1 MPGLRAPAAR
11 LLVTGLLGVGL
22 AATVVGGPTAPAY
35 AEGAC
40 VRDVPDAG
48 EPVTYEKPSDR
59 VPTALR
65 LAEAHRISTGRGIGV
80 AVVDSGVDPG
90 TGMVDVRGG
99 VSVAGSGP
107 IDDAHGTIVAGLVAG
122 DDRERG
128 VLGVAPGAHVVPVR
142 VTAPRPDTF
151 GSADEPPELTGD
163 ALAAGID
170 KAVALRRS
178 ENVRVINLSLEL
190 DDVSRPVRAAIDRAT
205 RRGILVVAAVG
216 NRTADPDDEDDPDR
230 YRPGE
235 DEVRFPASYD
245 DEVLAV
251 TALDPDLDLDPTW
264 VWTGPATDV
273 SAPAVGAISVTVG
286 GSTCAIGDVASSWAT
301 AQVSGLAALLFA
313 QNPNRRPAQ
322 VATRIEATARGAY
335 DDDALDG
342 HGMIQPL
349 EALTAQ
355 LQIAPDG
362 TLQRAPAY
370 AETRGEL
377 RPPERPQDVAA
388 ESRRTMM
395 WWGIGAGGLV
405 LLGLMLR
412 PLTARRS

>member
-1 MPGLRAPAAR
+1 MPGLRPPAAR
-11 LLVTGLLGVGL
+11 LLAAGLLGAGL
-22 AATVVGGPTAPAY
+22 AASVAGPTAPAY

-48 EPVTYEKPSDR
+48 EPVTYEKPNDR
-59 VPTALR
+59 VATALR
-65 LAEAHRISTGRGIGV
+65 LPEAHRISNGRGVGV
-80 AVVDSGVDPG
+80 AVVDSGVDPA
-90 TGMVDVRGG
+90 TGMVDVRGAAT
-99 VSVAGSGP
+99 VAGPGA
-107 IDDAHGTIVAGLVAG
+107 IADAHGTIVAGLVAG
-122 DDRERG
+122 NDRERG

-142 VTAPRPDTF
+142 VTAPRPEGF
-151 GSADEPPELTGD
+151 GSSGEPPELTD
-163 ALAAGID
+163 RALAAGID
-170 KAVALRRS
+170 KAVALART
-178 ENVRVINLSLEL
+178 ENIRVINLSLEL
-190 DDVSRPVRAAIDRAT
+190 DDASPAVQEAIDRAT

-264 VWTGPATDV
+264 VWTGPETDV

-313 QNPNRRPAQ
+313 QNPNRSPAQ

-335 DDDALDG
+335 ADDALDG
-342 HGMIQPL
+342 HGMVQPL

-355 LQIAPDG
+355 LQIAKDG

-370 AETRGEL
+370 VEARGEL
-377 RPPERPQDVAA
+377 SPPERPQDVAA

-395 WWGIGAGGLV
+395 WWGLGAGGLV
-405 LLGLMLR
+405 LLGLLLR
-412 PLTARRS
+412 PLTARRP